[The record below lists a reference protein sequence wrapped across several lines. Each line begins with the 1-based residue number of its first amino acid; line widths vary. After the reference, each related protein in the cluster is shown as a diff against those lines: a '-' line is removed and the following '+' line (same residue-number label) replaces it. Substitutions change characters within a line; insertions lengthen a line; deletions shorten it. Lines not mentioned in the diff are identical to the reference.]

1 MISEIFPEEQRRL
14 SELEAQLSILDNAQ
28 NSSSLRPGDVY
39 AGLTDMEFR
48 LHELDKL
55 ADNENKARRSDYK
68 RRVQHLRNIHLH
80 IKQTLNRIVKRRF
93 PEYEQSRR
101 DQLFS
106 GADLEGGGYNK
117 TAVDT
122 SQSLDRSSSMVN
134 DYIEIGQHTL
144 SELINQ
150 KERLKVM
157 VDYIHML
164 LLFLYTILINLLYRT
179 TIMLYIIL

>member
-150 KERLKVM
+150 KERLKVR
-157 VDYIHML
+157 VKCIHIL
-164 LLFLYTILINLLYRT
+164 CYNILFI
-179 TIMLYIIL
+179 